1 MNQSGHR
8 SDMEEL
14 EKGLQRVGLSLS
26 EPELR
31 QLSFGHIIS
40 LEKMELSTIGT
51 LFLLAS
57 AASALNL
64 GHIKK
69 PIAFQDL
76 PKATQD
82 CQECSGIP
90 IYRWNCEFS
99 GKRSLYLTVVEG
111 KPAVRACCHVL
122 LKTGINPSSIAL
134 KP

>member
-1 MNQSGHR
+1 
-8 SDMEEL
+8 MEEL

-82 CQECSGIP
+82 CQEMFRDS
-90 IYRWNCEFS
+90 
-99 GKRSLYLTVVEG
+99 
-111 KPAVRACCHVL
+111 HL
-122 LKTGINPSSIAL
+122 LLGF
-134 KP
+134 